1 MKKIIFKEKDMKN
14 NTNEFSLFFNLQ
26 CRLIKNSI
34 RTWHNHSRLKIAV
47 ISFFVTLF
55 FSAIFFIF
63 YRSLQ
68 FLRFYIPSDFF
79 SLMIE
84 YIFAIFFFSLFL
96 MLIFSSLVIALSAF
110 FHTPETKFLMTSP
123 LSFAG
128 IFFYKFSETFLFAS
142 WSIFFLGIPICFVYG
157 IQEGAPWFFY
167 PATILLFIPF
177 TILSALIGTLMAYF
191 LVYYLLRF
199 KKILSAILLII
210 LGGSIFFVIMSWISV
225 RQRPFLPTFE
235 TEWFF
240 NLLSYLKSFQNPFL
254 PSVWISKALMSLTQN
269 NFSNYLF
276 FLCLLVVNS
285 LFLGAILYLY
295 TSTTYGK
302 AFSKIHS
309 YKGKQ
314 HIWRFQWTSMVQKI
328 FFFLRPQDRLFLE
341 KDIKIFLRDPIQWSQ
356 FAILLC
362 LLLFY
367 ILNLRT
373 LKYDEQLLFW
383 KHLIATLNL
392 VATSLINCT
401 FASRFIFPMLSLEGK
416 RFWMLGV
423 MPLEKT
429 GILIAKFIF
438 ALVTLSI
445 TSEFLILLSCYMLRL
460 PWTLTL
466 LYGIITLFLSLGSA
480 GLSVGLGAL
489 YPNFKEDSPS
499 KIVSGFGGTLNL
511 ILNLAFVLSIV
522 FFASVPSYWILRNRL
537 SAYTSGIWIFLSV
550 ATTFTATFL
559 PLYLGIRALKKLEF

>member
-1 MKKIIFKEKDMKN
+1 
-14 NTNEFSLFFNLQ
+14 
-26 CRLIKNSI
+26 
-34 RTWHNHSRLKIAV
+34 
-47 ISFFVTLF
+47 
-55 FSAIFFIF
+55 
-63 YRSLQ
+63 
-68 FLRFYIPSDFF
+68 
-79 SLMIE
+79 
-84 YIFAIFFFSLFL
+84 
-96 MLIFSSLVIALSAF
+96 
-110 FHTPETKFLMTSP
+110 
-123 LSFAG
+123 
-128 IFFYKFSETFLFAS
+128 
-142 WSIFFLGIPICFVYG
+142 
-157 IQEGAPWFFY
+157 
-167 PATILLFIPF
+167 
-177 TILSALIGTLMAYF
+177 
-191 LVYYLLRF
+191 
-199 KKILSAILLII
+199 
-210 LGGSIFFVIMSWISV
+210 
-225 RQRPFLPTFE
+225 
-235 TEWFF
+235 
-240 NLLSYLKSFQNPFL
+240 
-254 PSVWISKALMSLTQN
+254 
-269 NFSNYLF
+269 
-276 FLCLLVVNS
+276 
-285 LFLGAILYLY
+285 
-295 TSTTYGK
+295 
-302 AFSKIHS
+302 
-309 YKGKQ
+309 
-314 HIWRFQWTSMVQKI
+314 
-328 FFFLRPQDRLFLE
+328 
-341 KDIKIFLRDPIQWSQ
+341 
-356 FAILLC
+356 
-362 LLLFY
+362 
-367 ILNLRT
+367 
-373 LKYDEQLLFW
+373 
-383 KHLIATLNL
+383 NL